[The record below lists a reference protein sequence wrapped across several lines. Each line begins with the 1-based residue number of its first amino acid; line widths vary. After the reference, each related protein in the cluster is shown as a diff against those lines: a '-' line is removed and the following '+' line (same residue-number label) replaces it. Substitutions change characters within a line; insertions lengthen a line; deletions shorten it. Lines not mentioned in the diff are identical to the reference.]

1 MDMEFR
7 HNVLLNQWI
16 LVGFRRFQ
24 SKKCWGLADWP
35 FIRVNWSL
43 SWKCWWLTQIDFQQ
57 KLPGME
63 KIQQTRCDRLRHLQY
78 RLNRQ
83 SRFGP
88 TTVSFMHLLKTG
100 FAVSNPPGR
109 KKTHLVNPVICVQ
122 NISKQ
127 IIHNLLSERK
137 LYKTHTK
144 CTKTKLWFK
153 NLHLPRI
160 IHHFSARMP
169 GWNLPKEIK
178 LMICQSTLGMRT
190 SHLAINQLEH
200 GALEDHMPTNKRRNG
215 YKKVAI
221 TFHKSKS
228 ILGVRVIILGLKRLW
243 SFRSYGNVWDDR
255 NCVHWTNEFTITFF
269 DTQGEQ
275 FPWKNRRDLW
285 RHIWRL
291 IHEWWC
297 SIMEYMHRIYYG

>member
-1 MDMEFR
+1 MLGIGWLAIYKGELITLLK
-7 HNVLLNQWI
+7 VLVVDPNRLPAKTPGDGENPANP
-16 LVGFRRFQ
+16 L
-24 SKKCWGLADWP
+24 
-35 FIRVNWSL
+35 WSL
-43 SWKCWWLTQIDFQQ
+43 KAFTVPFEPAVQIWSNNSIVHASF
-57 KLPGME
+57 KNWVRGFKPSGKKKNTPG
-63 KIQQTRCDRLRHLQY
+63 
-78 RLNRQ
+78 Q
-83 SRFGP
+83 SRD
-88 TTVSFMHLLKTG
+88 M
-100 FAVSNPPGR
+100 
-109 KKTHLVNPVICVQ
+109 C
-122 NISKQ
+122 SKQ